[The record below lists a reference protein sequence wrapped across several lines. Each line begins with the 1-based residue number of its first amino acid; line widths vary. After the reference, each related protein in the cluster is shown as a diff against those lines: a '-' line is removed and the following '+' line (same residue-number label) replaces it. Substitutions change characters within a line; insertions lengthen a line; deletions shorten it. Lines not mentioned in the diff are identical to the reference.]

1 MAYVAYKGLKT
12 PDEVISKIAEFIK
25 TTDLTIVQDL
35 VDDYDIYT
43 ASAVDGKK
51 FAFKL
56 SHSESNNKTV
66 ENVVVLRS
74 ANGTNIFGMT
84 DDSQQQL
91 NQSQFKKDIH
101 YEGIG
106 MTVGDAYSATVTWH
120 NQQNTPHVVKS
131 ATVLGVFMPITTQ
144 VTDISYTL
152 YCNYLKKEEKTLVF
166 SVVRENTFQRQSAH
180 LIVGN
185 LSKYDIWHGGVYF
198 TGSLNGSINDFDMT
212 IEAYKLFEDTYELHE
227 AYTLPVFCQ
236 GSKGGTYLQ
245 IDIDEAPSDFRG
257 NIHWASSFIDKSI
270 GTGKQLAVPIRNS
283 DSGANVPN
291 YYYIQS
297 RDRLDWGKNNNLL
310 NCITVD
316 LPIYFAVCVDP
327 DVVQDY
333 ACCGYCYGLSYISLL
348 NFQTGET
355 YHIDKYNS
363 ESLEQVFTMDKRRG
377 WYGFD
382 GFGVYQEIVEST
394 DDNTST
400 DNKDT
405 YSTGG
410 TTTDTTTTTSTNT
423 NTTPSTQSTT

>member
-185 LSKYDIWHGGVYF
+185 LTKYDVWHGGVYF

-270 GTGKQLAVPIRNS
+270 GTGKQLAVPVRNS
-283 DSGANVPN
+283 DSGANIPN
-291 YYYIQS
+291 YYYMQS
-297 RDRLDWGKNNNLL
+297 KDRLDWGNNNNLL

-327 DVVQDY
+327 DVIQDY

-363 ESLEQVFTMDKRRG
+363 ESLEQVFPMDKRRG

-382 GFGVYQEIVEST
+382 GFGVDQEIVEST
-394 DDNTST
+394 DDNTS
-400 DNKDT
+400 
-405 YSTGG
+405 
-410 TTTDTTTTTSTNT
+410 

>member
-51 FAFKL
+51 FAFKI

-84 DDSQQQL
+84 DDSQQQP
-91 NQSQFKKDIH
+91 NQSQSKKDIH

-131 ATVLGVFMPITTQ
+131 TTVLGVFMPITTQ

-166 SVVRENTFQRQSAH
+166 SVVRENTFQIQSAH

-185 LSKYDIWHGGVYF
+185 LSKYDTWHGGVYF

-212 IEAYKLFEDTYELHE
+212 IEAYKLFEDTYELPE

-297 RDRLDWGKNNNLL
+297 KDRLDWGKNNNLL

-333 ACCGYCYGLSYISLL
+333 ACCGYCYGLNYISLL

-355 YHIDKYNS
+355 YHIDKYKS

-382 GFGVYQEIVEST
+382 GFGVNQEIVEST

-410 TTTDTTTTTSTNT
+410 TTTETALSM
-423 NTTPSTQSTT
+423 QSTT

>member
-12 PDEVISKIAEFIK
+12 PDEVLSKIAEFIK

-106 MTVGDAYSATVTWH
+106 MTVGDAYSTTATWH

-270 GTGKQLAVPIRNS
+270 GTGKQLAVPVRNS
-283 DSGANVPN
+283 DNGANIPN
-291 YYYIQS
+291 YYYMQS
-297 RDRLDWGKNNNLL
+297 KDRLDWGNNNNLL

-333 ACCGYCYGLSYISLL
+333 ACCGHCYGLSYISLL

-363 ESLEQVFTMDKRRG
+363 ESLEQVFPMDKRRG

-382 GFGVYQEIVEST
+382 GFGVDQEIVEST

-400 DNKDT
+400 E
-405 YSTGG
+405 
-410 TTTDTTTTTSTNT
+410 
-423 NTTPSTQSTT
+423 STT

>member
-51 FAFKL
+51 FAFKI

-91 NQSQFKKDIH
+91 HQSQFKKDIH

-227 AYTLPVFCQ
+227 AYTLPVF
-236 GSKGGTYLQ
+236 
-245 IDIDEAPSDFRG
+245 
-257 NIHWASSFIDKSI
+257 
-270 GTGKQLAVPIRNS
+270 
-283 DSGANVPN
+283 
-291 YYYIQS
+291 
-297 RDRLDWGKNNNLL
+297 
-310 NCITVD
+310 
-316 LPIYFAVCVDP
+316 
-327 DVVQDY
+327 
-333 ACCGYCYGLSYISLL
+333 
-348 NFQTGET
+348 
-355 YHIDKYNS
+355 
-363 ESLEQVFTMDKRRG
+363 
-377 WYGFD
+377 
-382 GFGVYQEIVEST
+382 
-394 DDNTST
+394 
-400 DNKDT
+400 
-405 YSTGG
+405 
-410 TTTDTTTTTSTNT
+410 
-423 NTTPSTQSTT
+423 

>member
-51 FAFKL
+51 FAFKI

-91 NQSQFKKDIH
+91 NQSQFKRDIH
-101 YEGIG
+101 YEGVG

-120 NQQNTPHVVKS
+120 NQQNTPHVLKS

-185 LSKYDIWHGGVYF
+185 LSKYDTWHGGVYF

-212 IEAYKLFEDTYELHE
+212 IEAYELFEDTYELRE

-270 GTGKQLAVPIRNS
+270 GTGKQLAVPVRNA
-283 DSGANVPN
+283 DSGTNIPN
-291 YYYIQS
+291 YYYMQS
-297 RDRLDWGKNNNLL
+297 KDRLDWGKNNNLL

-382 GFGVYQEIVEST
+382 GFGVDQEIVENT
-394 DDNTST
+394 DNNTST
-400 DNKDT
+400 GNKDA

-410 TTTDTTTTTSTNT
+410 TTTDTT
-423 NTTPSTQSTT
+423 PSTQSTT

>member
-25 TTDLTIVQDL
+25 TTDLTIIQDL

-51 FAFKL
+51 FAFKI

-131 ATVLGVFMPITTQ
+131 ETVLGVFMPITTQ

-166 SVVRENTFQRQSAH
+166 SIVRENTFQRQSAH

-212 IEAYKLFEDTYELHE
+212 IEAYKLFEDTYELPE

-270 GTGKQLAVPIRNS
+270 GTGKQLAVPVRNS
-283 DSGANVPN
+283 DSGANIPN

-297 RDRLDWGKNNNLL
+297 KDRLDWGKNNNLL

-382 GFGVYQEIVEST
+382 GFGVNQEIVEST

-400 DNKDT
+400 E
-405 YSTGG
+405 
-410 TTTDTTTTTSTNT
+410 
-423 NTTPSTQSTT
+423 STT

>member
-51 FAFKL
+51 FAFKI

-106 MTVGDAYSATVTWH
+106 MTVGDAYSTTVTWH

-131 ATVLGVFMPITTQ
+131 TTALGVFMPITTQ

-166 SVVRENTFQRQSAH
+166 SVVRENTFLRQSAH

-212 IEAYKLFEDTYELHE
+212 IEAYKLFEDTYELPE

-270 GTGKQLAVPIRNS
+270 GTGKQLAVPVRNS

-291 YYYIQS
+291 YYYMQS
-297 RDRLDWGKNNNLL
+297 KDRLDWGKNNNLL

-333 ACCGYCYGLSYISLL
+333 ACCGHCYGLSYISLL

-382 GFGVYQEIVEST
+382 GFGVVQEIVEST
-394 DDNTST
+394 DDNTS
-400 DNKDT
+400 
-405 YSTGG
+405 
-410 TTTDTTTTTSTNT
+410 

>member
-12 PDEVISKIAEFIK
+12 PDEVLSKIAEFIK

-51 FAFKL
+51 FAFKI

-120 NQQNTPHVVKS
+120 NQQNTPHIVKS

-185 LSKYDIWHGGVYF
+185 LSKYDVWHGGVYF

-212 IEAYKLFEDTYELHE
+212 IKAYKLFEDTYELPE

-236 GSKGGTYLQ
+236 GSNGGTYLQ
-245 IDIDEAPSDFRG
+245 IDIDEAPSDSRG

-270 GTGKQLAVPIRNS
+270 STGKQLAVPVRNS
-283 DSGANVPN
+283 DSGANIPN
-291 YYYIQS
+291 YYYMQS
-297 RDRLDWGKNNNLL
+297 KDRLDWGKNNNLL

-333 ACCGYCYGLSYISLL
+333 ACCGHCYGLSYISLL

-382 GFGVYQEIVEST
+382 GFGVDQEIVEST
-394 DDNTST
+394 DDNTS
-400 DNKDT
+400 
-405 YSTGG
+405 
-410 TTTDTTTTTSTNT
+410 
-423 NTTPSTQSTT
+423 NTTPSTQSTI

>member
-51 FAFKL
+51 FAFKI

-106 MTVGDAYSATVTWH
+106 MTVGDAYSTTVTWH

-131 ATVLGVFMPITTQ
+131 TTALGVFMPITTQ

-212 IEAYKLFEDTYELHE
+212 IEAYQLFEDTYELPK

-236 GSKGGTYLQ
+236 GSRGGTYLQ

-270 GTGKQLAVPIRNS
+270 GTGKQLAVPVRNS
-283 DSGANVPN
+283 DSGANIPN
-291 YYYIQS
+291 YYYMQS
-297 RDRLDWGKNNNLL
+297 KDRLDWGKNNNLL

-333 ACCGYCYGLSYISLL
+333 ACCGYCYGLNYISLL

-400 DNKDT
+400 
-405 YSTGG
+405 GG
-410 TTTDTTTTTSTNT
+410 TTTDTTTATSTTT

>member
-131 ATVLGVFMPITTQ
+131 TTVLGVFMPITTQ
-144 VTDISYTL
+144 VTNISYTL

-212 IEAYKLFEDTYELHE
+212 IEAYKLFEDTYKLHE

-270 GTGKQLAVPIRNS
+270 GTGKQLAVPLRNS
-283 DSGANVPN
+283 DGGANIPN
-291 YYYIQS
+291 YYYMQS
-297 RDRLDWGKNNNLL
+297 KDRLDWGKNNNLL

-327 DVVQDY
+327 DVIQDY

-382 GFGVYQEIVEST
+382 GFGVDQEIVEST
-394 DDNTST
+394 DDNIS
-400 DNKDT
+400 
-405 YSTGG
+405 
-410 TTTDTTTTTSTNT
+410 

>member
-91 NQSQFKKDIH
+91 NQSQFKKDVH

-185 LSKYDIWHGGVYF
+185 LSKYDMWHGGVYF

-212 IEAYKLFEDTYELHE
+212 IEAYKLFEDTYELNE

-270 GTGKQLAVPIRNS
+270 GTGKQLAVPVRNS
-283 DSGANVPN
+283 DSGANIPN
-291 YYYIQS
+291 YYYMQS
-297 RDRLDWGKNNNLL
+297 KDRLDWGKNNNLL

-327 DVVQDY
+327 DVIQDY
-333 ACCGYCYGLSYISLL
+333 ACCGHCCGLSYISLL

-382 GFGVYQEIVEST
+382 GFGVDQEIVEST
-394 DDNTST
+394 TQ
-400 DNKDT
+400 
-405 YSTGG
+405 
-410 TTTDTTTTTSTNT
+410 

>member
-51 FAFKL
+51 FAFKI

-106 MTVGDAYSATVTWH
+106 MTVGDAYSTTVTWH

-131 ATVLGVFMPITTQ
+131 ETVLGVFMPITTQ

-198 TGSLNGSINDFDMT
+198 TGSLNGSINDFDIT
-212 IEAYKLFEDTYELHE
+212 IKAYKLFEDTYELPE

-245 IDIDEAPSDFRG
+245 IDVDEAPSDFRG

-270 GTGKQLAVPIRNS
+270 GTGKQLAVPVRNA
-283 DSGANVPN
+283 DSGANIPN
-291 YYYIQS
+291 YYYMQS
-297 RDRLDWGKNNNLL
+297 KDRLDWGKNNNLL

-327 DVVQDY
+327 DVIQDY

-363 ESLEQVFTMDKRRG
+363 ESLEQVFAMDKRRG

-382 GFGVYQEIVEST
+382 GFGVDQEIVEST

-400 DNKDT
+400 
-405 YSTGG
+405 GG
-410 TTTDTTTTTSTNT
+410 TTTDTTTATSTTT
-423 NTTPSTQSTT
+423 NTTPST

>member
-12 PDEVISKIAEFIK
+12 PDEVLSKIAEFIK

-51 FAFKL
+51 FAFKI

-84 DDSQQQL
+84 DDSQQNDVVIRDTNGGIGTIVDSQQL
-91 NQSQFKKDIH
+91 KKDIH

-120 NQQNTPHVVKS
+120 NQQNTPHIVKS

-185 LSKYDIWHGGVYF
+185 LSKYDVWHGGVYF

-270 GTGKQLAVPIRNS
+270 STGKQLAVPVRNS

-291 YYYIQS
+291 YYYMQS
-297 RDRLDWGKNNNLL
+297 KDRLDWGKNNNLL

-333 ACCGYCYGLSYISLL
+333 ACCGHCYGLSYISLL

-382 GFGVYQEIVEST
+382 GFGVDQEIVEST
-394 DDNTST
+394 DDNTS
-400 DNKDT
+400 
-405 YSTGG
+405 
-410 TTTDTTTTTSTNT
+410 
-423 NTTPSTQSTT
+423 NTTPSTQSTI

>member
-12 PDEVISKIAEFIK
+12 PDEVLSKIAEFIK

-51 FAFKL
+51 FAFKI

-91 NQSQFKKDIH
+91 NQSQFKKDIY

-131 ATVLGVFMPITTQ
+131 TTVLGVFIPITTQ

-212 IEAYKLFEDTYELHE
+212 IEAYRLFEDTYELDK

-270 GTGKQLAVPIRNS
+270 GTGKQLAVPVRNS
-283 DSGANVPN
+283 DSGANIPN
-291 YYYIQS
+291 YYYMQS
-297 RDRLDWGKNNNLL
+297 KDRLDWGKNNNLL

-327 DVVQDY
+327 DVIQDY
-333 ACCGYCYGLSYISLL
+333 ACCGHCYGLSYISLL

-382 GFGVYQEIVEST
+382 GFGVDQEIVEST
-394 DDNTST
+394 DDNTS
-400 DNKDT
+400 
-405 YSTGG
+405 
-410 TTTDTTTTTSTNT
+410 

>member
-51 FAFKL
+51 FAFKI
-56 SHSESNNKTV
+56 SHSESNNKTI

-131 ATVLGVFMPITTQ
+131 TTALGVFVPITTQ

-212 IEAYKLFEDTYELHE
+212 IKAYKLFEDTYELPE

-270 GTGKQLAVPIRNS
+270 GTGKQLAVPVRNA
-283 DSGANVPN
+283 DSGANIPN
-291 YYYIQS
+291 YYYMQS
-297 RDRLDWGKNNNLL
+297 KDRLDWGKNNNLL

-382 GFGVYQEIVEST
+382 GFGVDQEIVEST

-400 DNKDT
+400 
-405 YSTGG
+405 GG
-410 TTTDTTTTTSTNT
+410 TTTDTTAATSTAT

>member
-51 FAFKL
+51 FAFKI

-91 NQSQFKKDIH
+91 IQSQFKKDKH

-131 ATVLGVFMPITTQ
+131 TTVLGVFMPITTQ

-212 IEAYKLFEDTYELHE
+212 IEAYKLFEDTYELPK

-245 IDIDEAPSDFRG
+245 IDIDEAPSDSRG

-283 DSGANVPN
+283 DSGANIPN
-291 YYYIQS
+291 YYYMQS
-297 RDRLDWGKNNNLL
+297 KDRLDWGKNNNLL

-327 DVVQDY
+327 DVIQDY

-382 GFGVYQEIVEST
+382 GFGVDQEIVEST
-394 DDNTST
+394 DDTAP
-400 DNKDT
+400 
-405 YSTGG
+405 
-410 TTTDTTTTTSTNT
+410 TTSTT
-423 NTTPSTQSTT
+423 QNTTPSTQSTT

>member
-51 FAFKL
+51 FAFKI

-74 ANGTNIFGMT
+74 ANGTNIFGMS

-131 ATVLGVFMPITTQ
+131 TTILGVFMPITTQ

-212 IEAYKLFEDTYELHE
+212 IEAYKLFEDTYELYE

-270 GTGKQLAVPIRNS
+270 GTGKQLAVPVRNS
-283 DSGANVPN
+283 DSGANIPN
-291 YYYIQS
+291 YYYMQS
-297 RDRLDWGKNNNLL
+297 KDRLDWGKNNNLL

-333 ACCGYCYGLSYISLL
+333 ACCGHCYGLSYISLL

-382 GFGVYQEIVEST
+382 GFGVDQEIVEST

-410 TTTDTTTTTSTNT
+410 TTTDTTITTSTTT